1 MQPGLEGV
9 LTAEDV
15 PAGAASSLD
24 AALAQAQAGGHR
36 AFEAVLDQAE
46 GRVLGLAWRLLG
58 DRDLARDAAQE
69 VFLRVYRA
77 LGSYRAGE
85 GGQAWMYRITVNV
98 CADLARKRGP
108 APVDLDEA
116 HHPASGRTAEEALLH
131 AERRIL
137 VRRALAELTPAE
149 RAAVVLRDLEGLSA
163 PEAAQVLGVRA
174 VTVRSQASNGR
185 AKLLARMRALTGGG
199 R

>member
-1 MQPGLEGV
+1 MVPGMEGV
-9 LTAEDV
+9 LTAGEA
-15 PAGAASSLD
+15 PAGAASCLD
-24 AALAQAQAGGHR
+24 AALAQAQTGGPE
-36 AFEAVLDQAE
+36 AFEAVLEQAE
-46 GRVLGLAWRLLG
+46 GPVLGLAWRLLG

-77 LGSYRAGE
+77 LGAYRPGE

-108 APVDLDEA
+108 VPVDLDEA
-116 HHPASGRTAEEALLH
+116 SHAAPGRSAEEALLH
-131 AERRIL
+131 AERRSL

-163 PEAAQVLGVRA
+163 PEAAQVLGVRP